1 MQLYVFNL
9 TVKLFLSL
17 NGKTSQQKEKNNVP
31 LALIAIYTQTHSKIA
46 CEQAFGR
53 AKQAFGRA
61 GN

>member
-31 LALIAIYTQTHSKIA
+31 LALIAIYTQTHSKTVKWEATIYKNNTRISSA
-46 CEQAFGR
+46 
-53 AKQAFGRA
+53 
-61 GN
+61 